1 MKPCL
6 TATDWFLLLL
16 VVLLGAWD
24 VLAYGTGWMPTIS
37 ATIPIHGSASI
48 GSGSTAGRPSS
59 KSAMPGRRNCY
70 VRTKT

>member
-37 ATIPIHGSASI
+37 ATIRGWASHNRLI
-48 GSGSTAGRPSS
+48 P
-59 KSAMPGRRNCY
+59 MFY
-70 VRTKT
+70 VLLGAVLFFHLFLSD